1 MKTHTSFV
9 RAIVGA
15 TAVAFASCAHSAPQK
30 TDFNEVSKQAAI
42 MLQNRHYYR
51 APFDANLSKRIFD
64 LFLKTVDGSKI
75 YLLKSDVDGFRKKY
89 ENSLTDEIIAGKSI
103 DIADEMFTVVRKRAS
118 ERKIEVEALLK
129 KNKFTFDSDRKMSR
143 DRRKVEWAKNE
154 AELQLVWANLVENL
168 MLTETLRREN
178 VARIAK
184 EQGKKNP
191 LDKERPIL
199 ESVKLKF
206 KRDFAALLKTD
217 REEVANYMISALA
230 SAYGPHTD
238 YFSAREME
246 QFMSSIKT
254 ELVGIGALLQAE
266 EDGATKIS
274 GIVIEG
280 PTDKQGEL
288 QLNDRI
294 IGVDHLNDGNM
305 TDIMFMKLDKVVELI
320 RGKAGTEVKLK
331 VQPAK
336 DPTLITHII
345 IKRAKVALKD
355 SKANGQIVEST
366 RDGVTKRL
374 GVLKLPSFYANHQA
388 GGARCSVDIEKILVR
403 MVEEKVEGVLFDL
416 RGNGGGSLDEVRR
429 MTGLFV
435 GHGPV
440 VQVKDFSGRKRV
452 YSSDRLPAVYDGPLI
467 VAIDKTSASASE
479 ILAGALQDYNRAVIV
494 GDYSTYGKGTVQ
506 QPFDLRPWLPAM
518 AGRERA
524 GYLKPTIQKF
534 YRAAGSSTQ
543 LKGVES
549 DIVLPSIYGGLEVG
563 EKYMDHRLNH
573 DVIEPAAGFKAANR
587 SKLFI
592 ADLKAS
598 SIKRVNAS
606 IDFQYMLSDVERM
619 EKRIEANSI
628 SLDKT
633 TRLKD
638 ITTIDVQTKKRNKER
653 IVRFNKLQ
661 QDDVKTMNVYR
672 LELDDLSEKKM
683 FKLDLT
689 DIKDTH
695 MRVAKSDLA
704 DLNQTPNWPSQM
716 NAAMREELN
725 ILWDLAT
732 LSKGKGLAKATTK

>member
-563 EKYMDHRLNH
+563 EKYMDHRLDH